1 MDTVRLTVRPGEEP
15 LAPGS
20 QQIALGVE
28 HRDRVLAAIESVDPI
43 LPIDADRSAVTQG
56 DFFRR
61 LRPILVDL
69 EAPLPA
75 SELNRHAPLPPH
87 HFRLDVIIATP
98 RGADTVR
105 LEDLLRQ
112 MTTFGWFRSRRINP
126 SQAAARRGGRLRPV
140 I

>member
-20 QQIALGVE
+20 QQIAVGIE

-43 LPIDADRSAVTQG
+43 LPIDADRSTVTQG

-69 EAPLPA
+69 EAPFAA
-75 SELNRHAPLPPH
+75 SELNRHAPLPH
-87 HFRLDVIIATP
+87 
-98 RGADTVR
+98 
-105 LEDLLRQ
+105 Q
-112 MTTFGWFRSRRINP
+112 MTTFGLLPITRISP